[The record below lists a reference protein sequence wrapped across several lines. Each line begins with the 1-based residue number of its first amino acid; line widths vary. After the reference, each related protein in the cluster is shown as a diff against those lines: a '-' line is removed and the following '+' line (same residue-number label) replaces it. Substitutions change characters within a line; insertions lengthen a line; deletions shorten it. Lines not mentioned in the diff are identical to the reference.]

1 MDSMSRNLRSRF
13 IDTAK
18 LYLRH
23 WTIKK
28 KKKKKGIKTEVEK
41 SKIS

>member
-28 KKKKKGIKTEVEK
+28 TKQKGIKTEVEK